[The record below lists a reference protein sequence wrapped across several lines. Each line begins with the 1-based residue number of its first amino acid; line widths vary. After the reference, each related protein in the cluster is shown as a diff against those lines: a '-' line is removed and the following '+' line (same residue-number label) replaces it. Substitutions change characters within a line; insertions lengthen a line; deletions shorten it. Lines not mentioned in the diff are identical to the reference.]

1 MSKPF
6 KTLDEQIS
14 ILKSRGLIIPD
25 EEAAKLSLLC
35 NNYYNV
41 INYYSKFFMVG
52 GTDNYLPDVSFN
64 EILSVYYFDKE
75 IKSIFLK
82 ATIDIEKCLKS
93 MIAYYFSEA
102 HSEDYSYLNVNNFDC
117 SKITKTVNLIS
128 GISKTI
134 AQKEREKIDNSVK
147 HYLNHYLNH
156 HFNVPL
162 WMIMNYLSFGQVV
175 QFYELMKQSDQNKI
189 AKRFSDFS
197 NKALNTTT
205 VHLDSKKLLSYLKN
219 IHEIRNITAHSNKFI
234 GFKCKENAHYLNELH
249 SLYNIGNNDSK
260 QDVFNVFVTMRIF
273 LAPGNFTTFNNSIR
287 KRMVH
292 LSKNVNSIDVNEI
305 FEKLGFPYDWYKLP
319 AKQL

>member
-147 HYLNHYLNH
+147 HYLNH
-156 HFNVPL
+156 HFNV
-162 WMIMNYLSFGQVV
+162 WVIMNYLSFGQVV
-175 QFYELMKQSDQNKI
+175 QFYELMNQSDQNKI

>member
-1 MSKPF
+1 MFKPF

-147 HYLNHYLNH
+147 HYLNH

-162 WMIMNYLSFGQVV
+162 WVIMNYLSFGQVV

-273 LAPGNFTTFNNSIR
+273 LALSNFTTFNNSIR

>member
-93 MIAYYFSEA
+93 MIAYYFSGA

-147 HYLNHYLNH
+147 HYLNH

-162 WMIMNYLSFGQVV
+162 WVIMNYLSFGQVV

-219 IHEIRNITAHSNKFI
+219 IHEK
-234 GFKCKENAHYLNELH
+234 
-249 SLYNIGNNDSK
+249 
-260 QDVFNVFVTMRIF
+260 
-273 LAPGNFTTFNNSIR
+273 
-287 KRMVH
+287 
-292 LSKNVNSIDVNEI
+292 
-305 FEKLGFPYDWYKLP
+305 
-319 AKQL
+319 

>member
-41 INYYSKFFMVG
+41 INYSKFFMVG

-147 HYLNHYLNH
+147 HYLNH

-162 WMIMNYLSFGQVV
+162 WVIMNYLSFGQVV

>member
-6 KTLDEQIS
+6 KTLDEQIN
-14 ILKSRGLIIPD
+14 ILKSRGLIVHDD
-25 EEAAKLSLLC
+25 ESAKLSLLC

-41 INYYSKFFMVG
+41 INYYSKFFMIP
-52 GTDNYLPDVSFN
+52 GTDNYLHDVSFN

-93 MIAYYFSEA
+93 MIAYYFSES
-102 HSEDYSYLNVNNFDC
+102 HPEDYSYLNVNNFDC

-134 AQKEREKIDNSVK
+134 AQKEREKNDNSVK
-147 HYLNHYLNH
+147 HYLNH

-162 WMIMNYLSFGQVV
+162 WVIMNYLSFGQVV

-189 AKRFSDFS
+189 AKKYSFFA
-197 NKALNTTT
+197 NKALNVSTIY
-205 VHLDSKKLLSYLKN
+205 LDSNKLLSYLKN

-234 GFKCKENAHYLNELH
+234 GFKCKGNAQYLNELH

-273 LAPGNFTTFNNSIR
+273 LAPGNFATFNNSIR

-292 LSKNVNSIDVNEI
+292 LSKSINSINENEI
-305 FEKLGFPYDWYKLP
+305 FKKLGFPYDWYKIP
-319 AKQL
+319 PMNS

>member
-75 IKSIFLK
+75 IKSSFLND
-82 ATIDIEKCLKS
+82 TLDLEKCLKS
-93 MIAYYFSEA
+93 LIAYYFSEA

-147 HYLNHYLNH
+147 HYLNH

-162 WMIMNYLSFGQVV
+162 WVIMNYLSFGQVV

>member
-134 AQKEREKIDNSVK
+134 AQKEREKIDNSIK

-162 WMIMNYLSFGQVV
+162 WVIMNYLSFGQVV

>member
-1 MSKPF
+1 
-6 KTLDEQIS
+6 
-14 ILKSRGLIIPD
+14 
-25 EEAAKLSLLC
+25 
-35 NNYYNV
+35 
-41 INYYSKFFMVG
+41 MVG

-134 AQKEREKIDNSVK
+134 AQKEREKLIILSSIIESS
-147 HYLNHYLNH
+147 
-156 HFNVPL
+156 FNVPL
-162 WMIMNYLSFGQVV
+162 WVIMNYLSFGQVV

-205 VHLDSKKLLSYLKN
+205 VHLDSKKITILFKKHS
-219 IHEIRNITAHSNKFI
+219 RNTKHHS
-234 GFKCKENAHYLNELH
+234 
-249 SLYNIGNNDSK
+249 S
-260 QDVFNVFVTMRIF
+260 
-273 LAPGNFTTFNNSIR
+273 
-287 KRMVH
+287 
-292 LSKNVNSIDVNEI
+292 
-305 FEKLGFPYDWYKLP
+305 
-319 AKQL
+319 

>member
-64 EILSVYYFDKE
+64 QILSVYYFDKE

-147 HYLNHYLNH
+147 HYLNH

-162 WMIMNYLSFGQVV
+162 
-175 QFYELMKQSDQNKI
+175 
-189 AKRFSDFS
+189 
-197 NKALNTTT
+197 
-205 VHLDSKKLLSYLKN
+205 
-219 IHEIRNITAHSNKFI
+219 
-234 GFKCKENAHYLNELH
+234 
-249 SLYNIGNNDSK
+249 
-260 QDVFNVFVTMRIF
+260 
-273 LAPGNFTTFNNSIR
+273 
-287 KRMVH
+287 
-292 LSKNVNSIDVNEI
+292 
-305 FEKLGFPYDWYKLP
+305 
-319 AKQL
+319 